1 MHMVVIA
8 PTRVANFPAGG
19 GHFWVYMQYVQ
30 GFLQNGCEVYWLEK
44 FESTGD
50 LDKDRA
56 LCEHLRQRLDVF
68 GLADRL
74 LIYEE
79 TKSRQ
84 AAMAG
89 ARSPKPNA
97 QASRGSAD
105 GDMSAEDAGG
115 LPYTFLNVP
124 ASRGEA
130 VCKSADLLL
139 NFRYDMGAAILS
151 LFRRTA
157 LVDIDPGLLQYWMSA
172 GRITVFP
179 HDHYFTIGET
189 VGTEQAGFPD
199 CGLPWMHIRPP
210 VALDLWPVVR
220 APRHAAFTTV
230 SGWSGEEWVQDG
242 STIFENTK
250 RASFLRFIDLPRLTR
265 AALELAL
272 DLSSADPD
280 ASERDL
286 LRSHGWQVRAA
297 REVAASPELYR
308 EYIQSSRG
316 EFGCAKPFHVLKRTG
331 WISDRTVCYLA
342 SGKPVVIQD
351 TGSKRLIAAG
361 EGLMCVSNSAEAAT
375 AIESV
380 REHFDAH
387 CAAARDIAA
396 TWFDSRRILDLI
408 LGRALQ

>member
-1 MHMVVIA
+1 MHIVVLA

-30 GFLQNGCEVYWLEK
+30 GFLQHRCEVYWLEK

-50 LDKDRA
+50 LSKDRA
-56 LCEHLRQRLDVF
+56 LCEHLRQRLAVF

-89 ARSPKPNA
+89 AQSPEPNA
-97 QASRGSAD
+97 RAD
-105 GDMSAEDAGG
+105 AGGGTPAAGAGG
-115 LPYTFLNVP
+115 LPYAFLNVP

-139 NFRYDMGAAILS
+139 NFRYDMGAEILS

-157 LVDIDPGLLQYWMSA
+157 LVDIDPGLLQFWMSA
-172 GRITVFP
+172 GQMTVFP

-230 SGWSGEEWVQDG
+230 SGWSGEEWIQDG

-250 RASFLRFIDLPRLTR
+250 RASFLRFIDLPHHTR
-265 AALELAL
+265 ATLELAL
-272 DLSSADPD
+272 DLGGDPD
-280 ASERDL
+280 ASDASL
-286 LRSHGWQVRAA
+286 LAGHGWQVRAA
-297 REVAASPELYR
+297 REVAASPEMYR
-308 EYIQSSRG
+308 DYIQSSRG

-351 TGSKRLIAAG
+351 TGSKRAIAGG
-361 EGLMCVSNSAEAAT
+361 EGLICVSTSAEAAA
-375 AIESV
+375 AIDSV
-380 REHFDAH
+380 EEHYDAH
-387 CAAARDIAA
+387 CAAARDIAV

-408 LGRALQ
+408 LDRALQ

>member
-1 MHMVVIA
+1 MHTIVVA
-8 PTRVANFPAGG
+8 PTRVANFPTGG
-19 GHFWVYMQYVQ
+19 GHFWAYMQYVQ
-30 GFLQNGCEVYWLEK
+30 GFLQHDCEVYWLEK

-50 LDKDRA
+50 LVKDRE
-56 LCEHLRQRLDVF
+56 LCEHLRQRLAAF

-79 TKSRQ
+79 TR
-84 AAMAG
+84 
-89 ARSPKPNA
+89 
-97 QASRGSAD
+97 
-105 GDMSAEDAGG
+105 EGG

-139 NFRYDMGAAILS
+139 NFRYDMGAEMLS

-157 LVDIDPGLLQYWMSA
+157 LVDIDPGLLQFWMSA
-172 GRITVFP
+172 GQITVFP

-210 VALDLWPVVR
+210 VCLDLWPVVG

-230 SGWSGEEWVQDG
+230 SGWSGEEWIQDG
-242 STIFENTK
+242 TTLFENTK
-250 RASFLRFIDLPRLTR
+250 RASFLRFLEMPRHTH

-272 DLSSADPD
+272 DLGPGDPD
-280 ASERDL
+280 ASDRDL
-286 LRSHGWQVRAA
+286 LVRHGWQVRAA
-297 REVAASPELYR
+297 RDVAASPEMYR
-308 EYIQSSRG
+308 NYIQSSRG
-316 EFGCAKPFHVLKRTG
+316 EFGCAKPFYVLKRTG

-351 TGSKRLIAAG
+351 TGTNRSIANG
-361 EGLMCVSNSAEAAT
+361 EGLVCVSTSAEAAA
-375 AIESV
+375 AIDSV
-380 REHFDAH
+380 DEHFDAH

-396 TWFDSRRILDLI
+396 TWFESHKILELI
-408 LGRALQ
+408 LNRALQ